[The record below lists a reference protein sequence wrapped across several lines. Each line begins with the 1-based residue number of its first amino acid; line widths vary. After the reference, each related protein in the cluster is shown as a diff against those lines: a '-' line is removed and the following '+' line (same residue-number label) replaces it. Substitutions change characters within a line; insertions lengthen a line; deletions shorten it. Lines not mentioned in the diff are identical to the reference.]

1 MLLQQPFHPP
11 QIATASPVPCNF
23 LALPYPSSSG
33 LASCSRVPYN
43 WWVSVPGSSRQCPL
57 KTFSIEE
64 QFWSATCQPG
74 TSDEAHLSA
83 SFPCATPTCPTGPA
97 GGDSP
102 QWQHGTRAN
111 AQPPLAPPL
120 ACDLSSGWDFQVG
133 ISKSSSHGHFARTA
147 KSIDFGP

>member
-1 MLLQQPFHPP
+1 MLLQQLLHPP
-11 QIATASPVPCNF
+11 QRATASPVPCNF

-33 LASCSRVPYN
+33 LASCSRVPYD
-43 WWVSVPGSSRQCPL
+43 WWVLVPGSSRQCPL

-64 QFWSATCQPG
+64 QFQSATCQPG

-111 AQPPLAPPL
+111 AQPPLAPPPGL
-120 ACDLSSGWDFQVG
+120 QPLFRLGPPSWDLQV
-133 ISKSSSHGHFARTA
+133 ILTWPLARTA
-147 KSIDFGP
+147 KSVAFGP